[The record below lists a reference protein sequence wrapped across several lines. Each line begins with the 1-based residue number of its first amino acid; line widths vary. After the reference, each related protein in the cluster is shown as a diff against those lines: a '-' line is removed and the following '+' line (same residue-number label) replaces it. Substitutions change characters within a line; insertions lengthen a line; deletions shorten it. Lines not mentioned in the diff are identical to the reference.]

1 MTTDDFDAP
10 ALRRRLGERRAEL
23 TALLERIR
31 SNIAR
36 PLDPDS
42 KERAKE
48 LGDRDVVDT
57 LGNEAMSELRLISAT
72 LERLDHGD
80 YGRCGRCGDDIAR
93 QRLAAYPYAALC
105 IDCAKEEERD
115 SRRT

>member
-1 MTTDDFDAP
+1 MTSSDFDAP
-10 ALRRRLGERRAEL
+10 GLRRRLGERRAEL

-31 SNIAR
+31 SNIGR

-48 LGDRDVVDT
+48 LEDRDVVDT
-57 LGNEAMSELRLISAT
+57 LGNEAMSELRLIRAT
-72 LERLDHGD
+72 LERLDQGD
-80 YGRCGRCGDDIAR
+80 YGRCGRCGDDIPR

-105 IDCAKEEERD
+105 IDCATEEERNA
-115 SRRT
+115 RRS